1 MATVPS
7 ESVDPR
13 LTASLAGMTIG
24 VGDGLGGVLS
34 PYIAGRLSD
43 HFHERAAV
51 LWLMLV
57 MTLLAAV
64 VAMGLRETAP
74 RVLERRGNFR

>member
-7 ESVDPR
+7 ESVDRR

-34 PYIAGRLSD
+34 PYLAGRLSD
-43 HFHERAAV
+43 RFHERSAV
-51 LWLMLV
+51 MWLMLV
-57 MTLLAAV
+57 MTLLAAI

-74 RVLERRGNFR
+74 RVLERRTL